1 MIDSKSNSAFIDYI
15 DLDPI
20 FLLSILKRY
29 IIYLIIFASLVSSL
43 VLIYTLNL
51 DKKYKSQAKI
61 VIERDEN
68 NIVNI
73 QEYSN
78 MVSSSNR
85 MNNQIALF
93 KSDQV
98 LEYII
103 SNKKN
108 YQQFINFFSENNQN
122 FVQKILK
129 KKKKFNVKSL
139 KSTISSNLGI
149 KNVKNSDILILS
161 FQSTNPSVAKLAL
174 EQIIDSYQRYEIDS
188 NIQVT
193 SYANEKISDRLNILV
208 GQMDIA
214 QKKLSKYKKDNEL
227 VDTGNVKQ
235 LKINE
240 INSISARIINAKQ
253 EYQDQ
258 QNDLLSIKV
267 AEGDM
272 DALLAIKDLKSRG
285 DISNIKNIL
294 NANES
299 NIQSLSLI
307 YTEEHPKIIQAL
319 NQKKNLEK
327 QLKNILDENIQQKA
341 FELSNLDNFLKLS
354 EKEMQKVT
362 DELRITEEKE
372 SGMLKFTRE
381 LESSQKLYES
391 FLQRVKETNEAQNL
405 QVSKLKI
412 IELPSLPGSHFYP
425 NPKKNF
431 IIAFFL
437 SIIFGYALFFF
448 KEINLT
454 ALKNT
459 EVIDSLNILQLGIL
473 PRVGKIKNGTD
484 ILQMFT
490 SDKES
495 HFAES
500 IRSARTV
507 LESKFNKHKSFLI
520 TSSNPS
526 EGKTTFAFNLA
537 LSLEKA
543 NKVLFIEGDLRRP
556 TVLTRFV
563 GFEGK
568 KFGLSEIIS
577 GTAEFQEV
585 IHEIPGTK
593 LNIITA
599 GEVKVDLSDVVTK
612 DQLKKF
618 FDTLKIEYDFIIID
632 SPPVQPVS
640 DTLLL
645 VQAVDYNF
653 FIIRSEQTKTGS
665 LMSSVKKIKN
675 VGAKID
681 GIILNDVDTTSGG
694 YGYGYGYGYGGYGGY
709 SYNKKT

>member
-1 MIDSKSNSAFIDYI
+1 MIDSKSNSAFVDYI

-139 KSTISSNLGI
+139 KSTISSNLSI
-149 KNVKNSDILILS
+149 KNVKSSDILILS

-214 QKKLSKYKKDNEL
+214 QKKLSIYKKDNEL

-272 DALLAIKDLKSRG
+272 DALLAIKDLRSRG

-473 PRVGKIKNGTD
+473 PRVGKIKDGID

-694 YGYGYGYGYGGYGGY
+694 YGYGYGYGYGGY